1 MIVILFA
8 GLFLVTFL
16 WNYNYRKKWNRDMEV
31 WLAFEEYSV
40 YAGGEAH
47 LKERVENAKRLPLP
61 VLEVMFCMKKAL
73 VFCDME
79 NTSVSDNTYKRDV
92 FSLLGR
98 QRITRTLTV
107 RCTKRGCYSIKS
119 VDCVSFSLLHD
130 RKYMCSFPVDARLFV
145 YAARVDVS
153 GIMTACEK
161 LMGAAQCARRLYED
175 PFAFS
180 GIREYTVT
188 DPMRTVNW
196 KASARTGELMVNTF
210 ESTLTR
216 RVMLYLDLTDDG
228 ILRQEGLYEE
238 GVSVAASLAQRL
250 LGRGMEVGI
259 LTNVRGVDKKLCGF
273 APKAGKNQLIA
284 IEELLAE
291 REDGERTE
299 SFAQMLLEAGEMSE
313 RQREDAVAVV
323 ISKNTAPENVKAI
336 QSFLTKEAGVW
347 VLPFWPDQA
356 PVIEHTGGISVIRRE
371 VQRI

>member
-153 GIMTACEK
+153 GIMTACE
-161 LMGAAQCARRLYED
+161 
-175 PFAFS
+175 
-180 GIREYTVT
+180 
-188 DPMRTVNW
+188 
-196 KASARTGELMVNTF
+196 
-210 ESTLTR
+210 
-216 RVMLYLDLTDDG
+216 
-228 ILRQEGLYEE
+228 
-238 GVSVAASLAQRL
+238 
-250 LGRGMEVGI
+250 
-259 LTNVRGVDKKLCGF
+259 
-273 APKAGKNQLIA
+273 
-284 IEELLAE
+284 
-291 REDGERTE
+291 
-299 SFAQMLLEAGEMSE
+299 
-313 RQREDAVAVV
+313 
-323 ISKNTAPENVKAI
+323 
-336 QSFLTKEAGVW
+336 
-347 VLPFWPDQA
+347 
-356 PVIEHTGGISVIRRE
+356 
-371 VQRI
+371 